1 MAIRKEFWII
11 LQRFEGVVDSII
23 LQRFEAC
30 VNYFVQISENF
41 EMNPKKI
48 VIPRSKPRNPLV
60 VPVKQKPTQR
70 HKDRKKEDRNKHK
83 E

>member
-1 MAIRKEFWII
+1 M
-11 LQRFEGVVDSII
+11 II
-23 LQRFEAC
+23 LQRFEAYA
-30 VNYFVQISENF
+30 NYFVKRQHRWCFLVQISEDF
-41 EMNPKKI
+41 EMNPEKI

-83 E
+83 G

>member
-1 MAIRKEFWII
+1 MCERQLGFAVA
-11 LQRFEGVVDSII
+11 L
-23 LQRFEAC
+23 
-30 VNYFVQISENF
+30 NYFVQISENF

-60 VPVKQKPTQR
+60 VPVKQKTIQR

>member
-1 MAIRKEFWII
+1 M
-11 LQRFEGVVDSII
+11 
-23 LQRFEAC
+23 
-30 VNYFVQISENF
+30 NYFVGILDNF

-70 HKDRKKEDRNKHK
+70 HKDRKKEDRNRHK
-83 E
+83 EW

>member
-1 MAIRKEFWII
+1 M
-11 LQRFEGVVDSII
+11 
-23 LQRFEAC
+23 
-30 VNYFVQISENF
+30 NYFVQISENF
-41 EMNPKKI
+41 EMNPEKI

-60 VPVKQKPTQR
+60 VTVKQKTIQR

>member
-1 MAIRKEFWII
+1 M
-11 LQRFEGVVDSII
+11 
-23 LQRFEAC
+23 QRFEAYA
-30 VNYFVQISENF
+30 NYFVQISENF
-41 EMNPKKI
+41 EMNPEKI

-83 E
+83 EW

>member
-1 MAIRKEFWII
+1 MCERRLCFAVA
-11 LQRFEGVVDSII
+11 L
-23 LQRFEAC
+23 
-30 VNYFVQISENF
+30 NYFVQISENF
-41 EMNPKKI
+41 EMNHKKI